1 MRKLIATGKIL
12 ETATAIVTGSVYVNL
27 KANGTEDDAAKS
39 HIVTLYVKQLGVASM
54 PTDAVKF
61 TDIEALGTLK
71 VPGFNGHADVTVDT
85 PVEVR
90 YVKSKAFELADNKA
104 QINTVI
110 RYVY

>member
-1 MRKLIATGKIL
+1 MRKLIATGEIL
-12 ETATAIVTGSVYVNL
+12 NTASAIITGSVYVNIL
-27 KANGTEDDAAKS
+27 ADGSEDATAKS
-39 HIVTLYVKQLGVASM
+39 HIVTLYVKQLSAASM
-54 PTDAVKF
+54 PAEATTFA
-61 TDIEALGTLK
+61 DIEALGTLK

-90 YVKSKAFELADNKA
+90 YVKSKAFELADGKA

>member
-1 MRKLIATGKIL
+1 MKKLIATGEIL
-12 ETATAIVTGSVYVNL
+12 NSASAIVTGSVYVNIL
-27 KANGTEDDAAKS
+27 ADGTEDTAAGS
-39 HIVTLYVKQLGVASM
+39 HIVTLYVKQLAAAAM
-54 PTDAVKF
+54 PAEATTFA
-61 TDIEALGTLK
+61 DIETLGTLE

-90 YVKSKAFELADNKA
+90 YVKSKAFELANGKA